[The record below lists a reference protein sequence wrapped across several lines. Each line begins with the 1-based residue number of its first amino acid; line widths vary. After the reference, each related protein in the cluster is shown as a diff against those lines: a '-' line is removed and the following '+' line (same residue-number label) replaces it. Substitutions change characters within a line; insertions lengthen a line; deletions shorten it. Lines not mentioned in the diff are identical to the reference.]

1 MLPKQLWQK
10 NMIYFIEKMYRL
22 DRPIRSLVIKR
33 KFIANAKNSRIRA
46 RDLYRKGKKLT
57 GSDNRVAWRRTFLG
71 PLYIVKVD
79 WQMPYF

>member
-1 MLPKQLWQK
+1 
-10 NMIYFIEKMYRL
+10 MYRL
-22 DRPIRSLVIKR
+22 NRPIRSLAIKR

-46 RDLYRKGKKLT
+46 RDLYGEVKKLA
-57 GSDNRVAWRRTFLG
+57 GSDNRVAGRRTFLG